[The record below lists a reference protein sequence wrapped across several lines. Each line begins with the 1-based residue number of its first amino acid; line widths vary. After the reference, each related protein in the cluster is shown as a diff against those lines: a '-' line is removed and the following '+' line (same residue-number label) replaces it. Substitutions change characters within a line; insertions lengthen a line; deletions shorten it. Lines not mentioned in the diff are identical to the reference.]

1 MKSINF
7 YNFNFVVLL
16 NFEYKQNK
24 ELWKVTD
31 VVSHN
36 QSPAK
41 VCSAASIKKN
51 SNKILKAG
59 TGKLVHNPLPD
70 QYGK

>member
-7 YNFNFVVLL
+7 YNFNFVVLP

-41 VCSAASIKKN
+41 VCSVVSKVKIKQN
-51 SNKILKAG
+51 SEGKIF
-59 TGKLVHNPLPD
+59 GKTCILLWQKFHIF
-70 QYGK
+70 